1 MIVFYYRYLSKLARE
16 LLIVG
21 LNETLL
27 LLQLW
32 DLEVGCSGAGWKLRL
47 MQ

>member
-1 MIVFYYRYLSKLARE
+1 MIAFYYRYLSKLARE

-21 LNETLL
+21 LNEAL
-27 LLQLW
+27 LLQQW
-32 DLEVGCSGAGWKLRL
+32 DLEVGCSGAWWKLRL